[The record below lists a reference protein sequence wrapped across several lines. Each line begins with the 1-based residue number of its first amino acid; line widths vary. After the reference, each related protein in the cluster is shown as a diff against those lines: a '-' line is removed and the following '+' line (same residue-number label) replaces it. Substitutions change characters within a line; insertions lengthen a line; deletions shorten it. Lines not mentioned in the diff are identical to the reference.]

1 LDYFLRWRCN
11 RMNEAFRRVVAVVGS
26 INMDFVVESPLFPEP
41 GQTVL
46 GKSISYF
53 PGGKGANQAVAAAR
67 LGAEVR
73 MIGAVG
79 GDEFGGKLLDVL
91 RKEGI
96 DTRGVRVTDGATGIA
111 SILVSGGENTIVV
124 VPGANG
130 AVGPEDVRTNV
141 TLIEDADI
149 VLVQLEI
156 PFDTV
161 ETALRLA
168 KSAGK
173 KTVLNPAPAGVF
185 PDEWLQWTDIVTPN
199 ETELAALVGA
209 ERLDDPA
216 VLQTAMRK
224 LHERGA
230 ERIIVTLGSSGAVL
244 STRDGEIVRVP
255 GRKVEVVDTTGAGDT
270 FHGALAAAWA
280 AGESLPEA
288 LKTAVDASAL
298 SVTRSGA
305 QTGMPTTAVLEG
317 WKRE

>member
-1 LDYFLRWRCN
+1 
-11 RMNEAFRRVVAVVGS
+11 MNEAVRPVVAVVGS
-26 INMDFVVESPLFPEP
+26 INMDFVVESPLFPLP

-67 LGAEVR
+67 LGADVR

-79 GDEFGGKLLDVL
+79 GDEFGGKLEAVL

-130 AVGPEDVRTNV
+130 ALRPEDVHGNAG
-141 TLIEDADI
+141 LIEAADI

-156 PFDTV
+156 PFETV
-161 ETALRLA
+161 EAALRLA
-168 KSAGK
+168 KTAGK

-216 VLQTAMRK
+216 VLESAMRK
-224 LHERGA
+224 LHDRGA
-230 ERIIVTLGSSGAVL
+230 ERIIVTLGANGAVL
-244 STRDGEIVRVP
+244 SARNGEIVRVP

-280 AGESLPEA
+280 GGASLAEA
-288 LKTAVDASAL
+288 LQTAVDASAL
-298 SVTRSGA
+298 SVTRQGA
-305 QTGMPTTAVLEG
+305 QTGMPAAAELER
-317 WKRE
+317 WRRE